1 MGIIIIP
8 TDELIFFQR
17 AGEKPP
23 TARAVHTGHIATTVS
38 GGGVPAR
45 KGLHRGGRYRGFWDP
60 KKNDQLVEK
69 TRKTLVYDTYI
80 YILIISHNIL
90 YHLISSYL
98 ITIAN
103 GVYKPTN
110 ITGGAP
116 LCTSGGFI
124 VATVIVCP
132 NFWYKAW
139 IVLAYAQLST
149 K

>member
-1 MGIIIIP
+1 M
-8 TDELIFFQR
+8 
-17 AGEKPP
+17 
-23 TARAVHTGHIATTVS
+23 
-38 GGGVPAR
+38 
-45 KGLHRGGRYRGFWDP
+45 
-60 KKNDQLVEK
+60 
-69 TRKTLVYDTYI
+69 
-80 YILIISHNIL
+80 ILIYTYNISQ
-90 YHLISSYL
+90 HLISSYL

-132 NFWYKAW
+132 DLWYKAW
-139 IVLAYAQLST
+139 IVVAYAQLST